1 MLLFQTSQII
11 CNGLEILTP
20 PVGSLRRRA
29 ALVDDE
35 ETRLQMRKAIENTAL
50 SVTGVLKV
58 KRKARLFSEEIES
71 KEDVKA
77 FPEKDDCKILSFPYI
92 SDNLIK

>member
-1 MLLFQTSQII
+1 M
-11 CNGLEILTP
+11 TP

-71 KEDVKA
+71 KEDVKT
-77 FPEKDDCKILSFPYI
+77 FPEKDDCKILSVPYI

>member
-1 MLLFQTSQII
+1 MI
-11 CNGLEILTP
+11 CIGLEILTP

-71 KEDVKA
+71 KDDVQES
-77 FPEKDDCKILSFPYI
+77 PEKDYCKIFSLLYI
-92 SDNLIK
+92 CDSLMK

>member
-1 MLLFQTSQII
+1 M
-11 CNGLEILTP
+11 TP

-29 ALVDDE
+29 AIVDDE
-35 ETRLQMRKAIENTAL
+35 ETQVQTRKAIENTAL
-50 SVTGVLKV
+50 CVTGVLKV

-77 FPEKDDCKILSFPYI
+77 SPEKDDYKIFSLP
-92 SDNLIK
+92 